1 MQNMTFYV
9 FIAFVIDFAGG
20 VFVWKF
26 VS

>member
-9 FIAFVIDFAGG
+9 FIAFVIDFVGDL
-20 VFVWKF
+20 FVWKF

>member
-1 MQNMTFYV
+1 MTFYV
-9 FIAFVIDFAGG
+9 YIAFVIDFVGD

>member
-9 FIAFVIDFAGG
+9 FIAFVVDFVWG